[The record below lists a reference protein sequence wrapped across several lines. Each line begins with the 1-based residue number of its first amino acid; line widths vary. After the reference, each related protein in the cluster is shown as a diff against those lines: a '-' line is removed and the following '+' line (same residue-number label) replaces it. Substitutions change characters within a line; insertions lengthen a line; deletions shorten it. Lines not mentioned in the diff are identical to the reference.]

1 MRIEIDENNRII
13 AWNSLD
19 SGGMQ
24 VPFYKFEYS
33 CIDYKYEDGN
43 IIYAPDTERRLREA
57 KRSKLSEINNTAQSF
72 VERVTR
78 ADEVPQFEKDTWPE
92 QRREA
97 LAWKV
102 DPTASTPTIDG
113 IAADRG
119 VDVNELRER
128 AYIKAVEFAE
138 IVNKVAGQRQKYG
151 DRIDAASSVE
161 ELNFEVGYEV

>member
-1 MRIEIDENNRII
+1 MRIEIDKNNRIT
-13 AWNSLD
+13 AWDSLD
-19 SGGMQ
+19 STGIQ
-24 VPFYKFEYS
+24 VPFYAFEHT
-33 CIDYKYEDGN
+33 CTNYKYEDGN
-43 IIYAPDTERRLREA
+43 IIYAPDIERALREA
-57 KRSKLSEINNTAQSF
+57 KWSKLSEVNNTAQSF

-119 VDVNELRER
+119 IDVNELRER
-128 AYIKAVEFAE
+128 AYGKAVKFAE

>member
-1 MRIEIDENNRII
+1 MRIEIDKNNRII

-33 CIDYKYEDGN
+33 CTDYKYEDGN

-57 KRSKLSEINNTAQSF
+57 KREKLDEINMLSQGF
-72 VERVTR
+72 IERVTR
-78 ADEVPQFEKDTWPE
+78 ADEVPQFEKDTWLE

-102 DPTASTPTIDG
+102 DSTAPTPTIEG
-113 IAADRG
+113 IAVHRG
-119 VDVNELRER
+119 FDANELRER
-128 AYIKAVEFAE
+128 AYIKAVKFAE
-138 IVNKVAGQRQKYG
+138 IVNKVAGQRQKYS